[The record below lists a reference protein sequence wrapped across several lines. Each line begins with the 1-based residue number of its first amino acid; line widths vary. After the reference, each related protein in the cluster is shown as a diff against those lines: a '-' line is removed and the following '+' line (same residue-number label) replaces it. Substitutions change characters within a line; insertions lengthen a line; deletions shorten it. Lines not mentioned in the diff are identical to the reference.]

1 MSKLPQVILETAN
14 FHGGDVQQ
22 IKEAIGAFSEL
33 DYENTGIKFHAFK
46 YDKVMLPDFSWYPVI
61 KHFFIDEEQWVEI
74 IDYSIEK
81 KFKVW
86 LDLFCIYGVEI
97 LEKNIDKIYGIKL
110 QPSILDNRE
119 IIAALEKLDLSGL
132 ELIINVSGLEISAVE
147 TYLQKFKEF
156 NLKKIVI
163 QLGFQNF
170 PTKVED
176 SSLKKIDIL
185 RSIFPENEISYADHI
200 DAETQ
205 FSRNF
210 PVYAYL
216 KGCTIIEKH
225 ICNNRKETR
234 YDSNSALEPQE
245 IAEMNEE
252 IRRVSQCFEA
262 GFITENE
269 GKYFEK
275 SIQKPVLNTLLNAGQ
290 LVAPGDVIFRRTDR
304 PGMNYKELQDLQG
317 NMYVLN
323 KPLETLDTLNF
334 KDFKKP
340 RVAAIVAARMK
351 SSRLKKKAILPI
363 EGMSS
368 IERCLDNCLKFPFA
382 DEVILATSTIE
393 EDAVLGEYTL
403 KGKAKFWQGDPEDV
417 ISRYLGAC
425 EEYGIDVIIRVTGD
439 CPVISPEIAEYLLK
453 SHFATG
459 ADFTDPMEFAVG
471 SNSQIYN
478 VEALKRVIE
487 LVGKADYSEHMTL
500 YMTNNPEIFKV
511 NKVEL
516 PKELIRNYRLTLD
529 YREDLEMFES
539 LYRKLEEEELDSTLL
554 NVFKILDANPHIPK
568 INAHK
573 TLVYKTDKEL
583 IKLLNEKTTIKV
595 SI

>member
-1 MSKLPQVILETAN
+1 M
-14 FHGGDVQQ
+14 
-22 IKEAIGAFSEL
+22 
-33 DYENTGIKFHAFK
+33 
-46 YDKVMLPDFSWYPVI
+46 
-61 KHFFIDEEQWVEI
+61 
-74 IDYSIEK
+74 
-81 KFKVW
+81 
-86 LDLFCIYGVEI
+86 
-97 LEKNIDKIYGIKL
+97 
-110 QPSILDNRE
+110 
-119 IIAALEKLDLSGL
+119 
-132 ELIINVSGLEISAVE
+132 
-147 TYLQKFKEF
+147 
-156 NLKKIVI
+156 
-163 QLGFQNF
+163 
-170 PTKVED
+170 
-176 SSLKKIDIL
+176 
-185 RSIFPENEISYADHI
+185 
-200 DAETQ
+200 
-205 FSRNF
+205 
-210 PVYAYL
+210 
-216 KGCTIIEKH
+216 
-225 ICNNRKETR
+225 
-234 YDSNSALEPQE
+234 
-245 IAEMNEE
+245 
-252 IRRVSQCFEA
+252 
-262 GFITENE
+262 
-269 GKYFEK
+269 
-275 SIQKPVLNTLLNAGQ
+275 
-290 LVAPGDVIFRRTDR
+290 
-304 PGMNYKELQDLQG
+304 
-317 NMYVLN
+317 
-323 KPLETLDTLNF
+323 
-334 KDFKKP
+334 
-340 RVAAIVAARMK
+340 
-351 SSRLKKKAILPI
+351 
-363 EGMSS
+363 
-368 IERCLDNCLKFPFA
+368 
-382 DEVILATSTIE
+382 
-393 EDAVLGEYTL
+393 GEYTL

-583 IKLLNEKTTIKV
+583 IKLLNEKTTINV